1 MEGWFE
7 CFDQF
12 VVKAIKLFSKS
23 LKILKR
29 DEKNSGGLIHKCV
42 SATMVCEVYSH
53 TSHTM
58 SN

>member
-12 VVKAIKLFSKS
+12 VVEAIKLFSRS
-23 LKILKR
+23 LKILKP

-42 SATMVCEVYSH
+42 SATNVCEV
-53 TSHTM
+53 
-58 SN
+58 